1 VNKELRGSDAAEFFF
16 WSKEAKA
23 LATTPSK
30 GATFAGYFWHHAAMA
45 VPWLQIV
52 QLVPSI
58 LDVSRELMKRTKQ
71 APPVAQL
78 SATQGY
84 EELAARVA
92 SLEENERRQAELVAQ
107 MAEQLAGVA
116 RAVTDLHRRVL
127 WLTAAAAVAV
137 ALGAAAL
144 WIALV

>member
-1 VNKELRGSDAAEFFF
+1 M
-16 WSKEAKA
+16 
-23 LATTPSK
+23 P
-30 GATFAGYFWHHAAMA
+30 

-71 APPVAQL
+71 APPSAQL
-78 SATQGY
+78 PLSTTPD
-84 EELAARVA
+84 ELAARVV

-127 WLTAAAAVAV
+127 WLTAIAGIAAI
-137 ALGAAAL
+137 LSAAAL
-144 WIALV
+144 LIAL

>member
-1 VNKELRGSDAAEFFF
+1 
-16 WSKEAKA
+16 
-23 LATTPSK
+23 
-30 GATFAGYFWHHAAMA
+30 MA

-71 APPVAQL
+71 APPTTTPALTSQ
-78 SATQGY
+78 SH
-84 EELAARVA
+84 EELAARIA

-127 WLTAAAAVAV
+127 WLTAAATVAIVLAGVAV
-137 ALGAAAL
+137 TLYFFAA
-144 WIALV
+144 

>member
-1 VNKELRGSDAAEFFF
+1 M
-16 WSKEAKA
+16 
-23 LATTPSK
+23 P
-30 GATFAGYFWHHAAMA
+30 

-71 APPVAQL
+71 APPSAQL
-78 SATQGY
+78 PVSSTPD
-84 EELAARVA
+84 ELAARVV

-127 WLTAAAAVAV
+127 WLTAIAAI
-137 ALGAAAL
+137 ALGSAIAAL
-144 WIALV
+144 FIAL

>member
-1 VNKELRGSDAAEFFF
+1 MPRSFFF
-16 WSKEAKA
+16 G
-23 LATTPSK
+23 TMR
-30 GATFAGYFWHHAAMA
+30 AMP

-71 APPVAQL
+71 APPAAQL
-78 SATQGY
+78 PGTQSDD
-84 EELAARVA
+84 ELAARVA

-127 WLTAAAAVAV
+127 WLTAGAAIALI
-137 ALGAAAL
+137 LGATAL
-144 WIALV
+144 FMAL

>member
-1 VNKELRGSDAAEFFF
+1 M
-16 WSKEAKA
+16 
-23 LATTPSK
+23 P
-30 GATFAGYFWHHAAMA
+30 

-71 APPVAQL
+71 APPAQAL
-78 SATQGY
+78 EAPSQDD
-84 EELAARVA
+84 LAARIA
-92 SLEENERRQAELVAQ
+92 SLEDNERRQAELVAQ

-127 WLTAAAAVAV
+127 WLTAAAAISVV
-137 ALGAAAL
+137 LSAAAL
-144 WIALV
+144 IVAL

>member
-1 VNKELRGSDAAEFFF
+1 M
-16 WSKEAKA
+16 
-23 LATTPSK
+23 P
-30 GATFAGYFWHHAAMA
+30 

-71 APPVAQL
+71 GPPSAQL
-78 SATQGY
+78 PVSASTN
-84 EELAARVA
+84 EELAARVV

-127 WLTAAAAVAV
+127 WLTAIAGIAVILAITALVV
-137 ALGAAAL
+137 AL
-144 WIALV
+144 

>member
-1 VNKELRGSDAAEFFF
+1 
-16 WSKEAKA
+16 
-23 LATTPSK
+23 
-30 GATFAGYFWHHAAMA
+30 MA

-71 APPVAQL
+71 VPAPAPAL
-78 SATQGY
+78 GSPNY
-84 EELAARVA
+84 DELAARVA
-92 SLEENERRQAELVAQ
+92 SLEENERRQAELIAQ

-127 WLTAAAAVAV
+127 WLTAAAAVAI
-137 ALGAAAL
+137 ALGIAAL
-144 WIALV
+144 VLSP

>member
-1 VNKELRGSDAAEFFF
+1 M
-16 WSKEAKA
+16 
-23 LATTPSK
+23 P
-30 GATFAGYFWHHAAMA
+30 

-71 APPVAQL
+71 VPPPALASQP
-78 SATQGY
+78 SY

-92 SLEENERRQAELVAQ
+92 NLEENERRQAELIAQ

-116 RAVTDLHRRVL
+116 RAVTDLHKRVL

-137 ALGAAAL
+137 MLAAAAL
-144 WIALV
+144 IVAL

>member
-1 VNKELRGSDAAEFFF
+1 MPRSFFF
-16 WSKEAKA
+16 G
-23 LATTPSK
+23 TMQ
-30 GATFAGYFWHHAAMA
+30 AMP

-71 APPVAQL
+71 TPPAAQLPVAH
-78 SATQGY
+78 SY
-84 EELAARVA
+84 DELAARVA
-92 SLEENERRQAELVAQ
+92 SLEDNERRQAELVAQ

-127 WLTAAAAVAV
+127 WLTAAAALAV
-137 ALGAAAL
+137 ILAATALV
-144 WIALV
+144 IAL

>member
-1 VNKELRGSDAAEFFF
+1 M
-16 WSKEAKA
+16 
-23 LATTPSK
+23 P
-30 GATFAGYFWHHAAMA
+30 

-71 APPVAQL
+71 APSAAQL
-78 SATQGY
+78 PVPVNDD
-84 EELAARVA
+84 ELAARVV

-127 WLTAAAAVAV
+127 WLTAIAAT
-137 ALGAAAL
+137 ALIGA
-144 WIALV
+144 ITALVLAL